1 MSEVNF
7 PLQTNRTVFLSQIQ
21 YPTKHL
27 TGSQTR
33 QLISKLWDNCE
44 DDKEQFIRA
53 QYNGGYITYQ
63 EMVDEIYRGGN
74 MNTEHTQHFN
84 NIYYIRDRINVMERA
99 TAIKTKW
106 VTGRLNTYHHN
117 YFNID
122 NPDKEYVYDTRE
134 TNKYIDNPNYLYANT
149 THVYGNEPII
159 WGKQS
164 PGDKA
169 PEPWWPNDNDKWWH
183 FRIGIDGHF
192 DPNGRRYITN
202 NKGWKK
208 YD

>member
-1 MSEVNF
+1 MKNPENKVNPYASKAVINNNF
-7 PLQTNRTVFLSQIQ
+7 PAPLPKSAI
-21 YPTKHL
+21 P
-27 TGSQTR
+27 G
-33 QLISKLWDNCE
+33 
-44 DDKEQFIRA
+44 
-53 QYNGGYITYQ
+53 
-63 EMVDEIYRGGN
+63 
-74 MNTEHTQHFN
+74 
-84 NIYYIRDRINVMERA
+84 A
-99 TAIKTKW
+99 T
-106 VTGRLNTYHHN
+106 
-117 YFNID
+117 